1 MRPAVAPSSPGP
13 ARELRPGRP
22 AGSSGVLPRRVGA
35 RQFTPCSG
43 LCLRRCGATRP
54 KRAGGPGKIIMRG
67 SGCHRRRH
75 RPGLRLPR
83 ASGAQQAPPPLPL
96 SKATRGLA
104 AKGLGLETGPFRP
117 RQGALLCAGTRP
129 LPAPPP
135 RAAPGRDHPPP
146 PAPTKPK
153 KPPTSRQRFR
163 PAPRR
168 AARPRV
174 PPAPTLFQGGP
185 TPPPSYLRPGP
196 RSPLRHRALGKRS
209 TTNSTE
215 AFGFYWKRNVCLT
228 WNQALPFFPSLKNQ
242 TALGRAEER
251 HFK

>member
-1 MRPAVAPSSPGP
+1 M
-13 ARELRPGRP
+13 
-22 AGSSGVLPRRVGA
+22 LPRRVGA

-43 LCLRRCGATRP
+43 LCLRPCGAARP

-67 SGCHRRRH
+67 SGCHRQRH

-83 ASGAQQAPPPLPL
+83 ASGAQQAPPPLLL

-104 AKGLGLETGPFRP
+104 SKGLGLETGPFRP
-117 RQGALLCAGTRP
+117 RHGALLGAGTRP
-129 LPAPPP
+129 LPAPSP
-135 RAAPGRDHPPP
+135 RTAPGRDHPPP

-174 PPAPTLFQGGP
+174 PPAPTLFRG
-185 TPPPSYLRPGP
+185 
-196 RSPLRHRALGKRS
+196 
-209 TTNSTE
+209 
-215 AFGFYWKRNVCLT
+215 
-228 WNQALPFFPSLKNQ
+228 ALPRRRATRAPARAARSDTGHWEKGARQIRRKPSVFIGKEMF
-242 TALGRAEER
+242 ALPGTRLSPSSP
-251 HFK
+251 H